1 MELLLNKNWKL
12 TADNIEE
19 ETVTMTLIMAF
30 FTEWKSE
37 VADSN
42 MKNRV
47 SNKVGEKYFIAKKN
61 TTT

>member
-1 MELLLNKNWKL
+1 
-12 TADNIEE
+12 
-19 ETVTMTLIMAF
+19 MTLIMTF

-37 VADSN
+37 VAYSN

-47 SNKVGEKYFIAKKN
+47 SNKVGEKYFIAQKN